1 MKLVVRAFCRLCVAA
16 LVLGTV
22 TLGMAAGAV
31 GIASP
36 ATAQTIEVRGNQRVE
51 AATIRQYFQLG
62 PGERLDAVKIDSA
75 YKALIATGLFQ
86 DVQIVPERGHI
97 VVTVIEAS
105 VINRVQFEGNKRIKD
120 EQLTAEVQSK
130 PRGTLSR
137 AQVQADV
144 VRILEVYRANGR
156 FDVRV
161 DPKFITLPNNRVDLV
176 FEITEGP
183 KTTVKQIIFVG
194 NNTYGD
200 RTLKDVIKTGESG
213 ILSFLKTND
222 IYDADRVEADRD
234 LLRRFYLKKG
244 YADIRVLSA
253 GAQFD
258 PAKNGFILTFTID
271 EGELYRFGPI
281 EILSNVRDV
290 DIGALRSKLRMSAGS
305 NYNAEA
311 VEKSIE
317 DITIELSKRGY
328 AFAQV
333 RPRGD
338 RDLQNHVIALTF
350 VVEEGARAYIERI
363 NIRGNSRTRDYVI
376 RREFDIAEG
385 DAYNRVLIDRAERR
399 LKNLAYFK
407 SVKITNEPGSAPDRV
422 VVNVDVEEQSTGEFS
437 VSGGYSTSD
446 GIIGEVSV
454 AERNLLGR
462 GLYAKVSA
470 SWGSYSKG
478 ADFSFVE
485 PYFLGY
491 RLSAGFDLFYKETS
505 QSTYQSYDSKTFGG
519 GLRFGV
525 PLREDLALQLRY
537 SAYRQEITLPALL
550 NNCNNLNPDFVNT
563 FPTPDQFAIN
573 AAFQAQAA
581 ASQLAGN
588 TAQTDC
594 YLDSEASL
602 AIKSAVLAGPTIT
615 SLVGYTLS
623 FSNLDNNKAPTSGL
637 YAEIRQDF
645 AGVGGDVNF
654 IKTTGDLRYYYPIY
668 ADIVSLIRLQ
678 AGHVQGW
685 GGEQLRMLDH
695 FFMGPNLVRGFAPN
709 GIGPRD
715 LTVGTTN
722 DALGGTNYWG
732 ATMELQSPIPG
743 IPKDMGLKVAAFAD
757 AGSLWD
763 YRGLTAQ
770 QLFNQFNGQTITL
783 SDNSMQIRSSV
794 GVGLLWDSPFG
805 PLRIDY
811 AYAIQHEPWCV
822 NGITALTT
830 SCDIKQSIRFSGG
843 TRF

>member
-1 MKLVVRAFCRLCVAA
+1 
-16 LVLGTV
+16 
-22 TLGMAAGAV
+22 
-31 GIASP
+31 
-36 ATAQTIEVRGNQRVE
+36 
-51 AATIRQYFQLG
+51 
-62 PGERLDAVKIDSA
+62 
-75 YKALIATGLFQ
+75 
-86 DVQIVPERGHI
+86 
-97 VVTVIEAS
+97 
-105 VINRVQFEGNKRIKD
+105 
-120 EQLTAEVQSK
+120 
-130 PRGTLSR
+130 
-137 AQVQADV
+137 
-144 VRILEVYRANGR
+144 
-156 FDVRV
+156 
-161 DPKFITLPNNRVDLV
+161 
-176 FEITEGP
+176 
-183 KTTVKQIIFVG
+183 
-194 NNTYGD
+194 
-200 RTLKDVIKTGESG
+200 
-213 ILSFLKTND
+213 
-222 IYDADRVEADRD
+222 
-234 LLRRFYLKKG
+234 
-244 YADIRVLSA
+244 
-253 GAQFD
+253 
-258 PAKNGFILTFTID
+258 
-271 EGELYRFGPI
+271 
-281 EILSNVRDV
+281 
-290 DIGALRSKLRMSAGS
+290 
-305 NYNAEA
+305 
-311 VEKSIE
+311 
-317 DITIELSKRGY
+317 
-328 AFAQV
+328 
-333 RPRGD
+333 
-338 RDLQNHVIALTF
+338 
-350 VVEEGARAYIERI
+350 
-363 NIRGNSRTRDYVI
+363 VI

-399 LKNLAYFK
+399 LKNLSYFK

-519 GLRFGV
+519 GLRFGL

-537 SAYRQEITLPALL
+537 SVYRQEITLPALL
-550 NNCNNLNPDFVNT
+550 NNCNNVNPDFVNT
-563 FPTPDQFAIN
+563 FPTPDQFAAN
-573 AAFQAQAA
+573 AAFQNQAA
-581 ASQLAGN
+581 ASQLLGN

-594 YLDSEASL
+594 YQDSEASL
-602 AIKSAVLAGPTIT
+602 AIKSAVLSGPTIT

-623 FSNLDNNKAPTSGL
+623 FNNLDNNKNPTSGL

-654 IKTTGDLRYYYPIY
+654 IKTTGDLRYYYPVY

-685 GGEQLRMLDH
+685 GGQDLRMLDH

-715 LTVGTTN
+715 LTFGTTN

-732 ATMELQSPIPG
+732 ATVELQSPIPG

-763 YRGLTAQ
+763 YRGLSPAQ
-770 QLFNQFNGQTITL
+770 LAAQFNGQTITM

-794 GVGLLWDSPFG
+794 GVGLLWESPFG

-830 SCDIKQSIRFSGG
+830 SCDVKQSIRFSGG